1 MEHLKAAESNED
13 MQIKGARC
21 SSSSSSK
28 KLPASM
34 WKNYDEHYQAH

>member
-21 SSSSSSK
+21 SSSSK